1 MITKCI
7 DGYEFLQ
14 FEDEKFHL
22 YFSTAKNNLNFSKNT
37 VEGIRNLEKLKGW
50 FGVDNIGYLNQVHS
64 DTIYVYDNNIYDG
77 DAIITDK
84 RNTIIGVFT
93 ADCVP
98 VLIYDKKKEVVAAIH
113 SGWKGTL
120 KCIVKKTI
128 ERMALEYNSNSKDL
142 TAYIGPHIMECCY
155 EVSEDIIRS
164 FQKEKIYN
172 DIKIATN
179 RNLSLQ
185 SCIEKQLLDS
195 GVNSEQ
201 INKSKICTYCN
212 NEHVLYS
219 YRKDKEYCGRMFSF
233 IFIK

>member
-1 MITKCI
+1 MFTKYI

-14 FEDEKFHL
+14 FEDDKFHI
-22 YFSTAKNNLNFSKNT
+22 YFSTAKDNLNFNKNT
-37 VEGIRNLEKLKGW
+37 IEGIRNLEKLKSW
-50 FGVDNIGYLNQVHS
+50 FEADNIGYLNQVHS
-64 DTIYVYDNNIYDG
+64 DTIYVYDGNIHDG

-84 RNTIIGVFT
+84 KNTILGVFT

-98 VLIYDKKKEVVAAIH
+98 VLIYDKNKEVIAAIH

-128 ERMALEYNSNSKDL
+128 EKMVHEFNCNSEDL
-142 TAYIGPHIMECCY
+142 KAYIGPHIMECCY
-155 EVSEDIIRS
+155 EVSEDLIKN
-164 FQKEKIYN
+164 FKEEKIYK

-179 RNLSLQ
+179 RKLSLQ

-201 INKSKICTYCN
+201 INKLEICTHCN
-212 NEHVLYS
+212 DDHILYS
-219 YRKDKEYCGRMFSF
+219 YRKDKENCGRMFSF